1 MKLHLLLTVLL
12 LAFFCARSTQSQ
24 NLFDLL
30 RQEEE
35 AELINGKVFLQE
47 IYKNYQGK
55 KSSLSQLKKNNQI
68 FIFIFAKFLRINF
81 ASA

>member
-1 MKLHLLLTVLL
+1 MKLHLLLTVLF

-55 KSSLSQLKKNNQI
+55 KSSLSQLKK
-68 FIFIFAKFLRINF
+68 
-81 ASA
+81 